1 MKDTRNIYLLPR
13 TSVINKVLM
22 IECGSFQKNYALKA
36 HENSKVCSL
45 NSISMSSIH
54 KKSLNLTTQAPM
66 GNYFCKLAKQDSRI
80 LQNIHHTY
88 PDNKRLKK
96 ISI

>member
-54 KKSLNLTTQAPM
+54 K
-66 GNYFCKLAKQDSRI
+66 
-80 LQNIHHTY
+80 
-88 PDNKRLKK
+88 
-96 ISI
+96 